1 MNTAL
6 IIDFIQTARLNGV
19 TNLWAHLP
27 RTQVLIRTNQVAEIR
42 KVKDCLAFGFDELGN
57 RISLTTDRRII
68 QGA

>member
-27 RTQVLIRTNQVAEIR
+27 RTHVLIRTNQVAEIR